1 MACGANFE
9 SIWISPEKK
18 IYKVEPVVL
27 DLAFVQREMF
37 QTRRSGSMIN
47 VMSRDPVDPDIEL
60 LMLDVETFEDAEKID
75 KVGHHVPG
83 NPMRSLQLT
92 MRNRNNSRS
101 VNWIEKT
108 GSSCCDGC
116 S

>member
-1 MACGANFE
+1 MVPNFE

-83 NPMRSLQLT
+83 NPMRSPPAHHAKQ
-92 MRNRNNSRS
+92 
-101 VNWIEKT
+101 K
-108 GSSCCDGC
+108 
-116 S
+116 